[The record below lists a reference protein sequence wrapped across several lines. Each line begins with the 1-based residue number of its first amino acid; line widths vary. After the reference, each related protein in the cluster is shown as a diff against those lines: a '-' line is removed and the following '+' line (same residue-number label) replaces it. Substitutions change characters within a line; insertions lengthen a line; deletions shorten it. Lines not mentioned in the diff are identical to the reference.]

1 MMSAS
6 KRYKENFEKID
17 VNKDYLLDD
26 AFEIL
31 TTSKKVKFNESVD
44 LAINLGVDPRHADQI
59 VRGTV
64 SLPHGTGKKLKVL
77 VIAKGDKAD
86 EAIEAGAD
94 FAGDKEFLDKIKSG
108 WVDIDII
115 IATPDMMAEVG
126 KLGRVLGPRKL
137 MPNPKSGTVTND
149 VKNAVEEVKKGKIE
163 FRVEKNGIIHTI
175 IGKTSFEKIHLIEN
189 CKTLMTAIMK
199 AKPNSLKGVYL
210 KKVTLSSTMGPG
222 IKLDKSTF
230 LN

>member
-1 MMSAS
+1 MNIS
-6 KRYKENFEKID
+6 KRYRENFEKID
-17 VNKDYLLDD
+17 INKDYQLDD
-26 AFEIL
+26 AVEIL
-31 TTSKKVKFNESVD
+31 SQSNKVKFDESID
-44 LAINLGVDPRHADQI
+44 LAINLGVDPKHADQI

-86 EAIEAGAD
+86 EAINAGAD
-94 FAGDKEFLDKIKSG
+94 FAGDKEYLDKIKSG
-108 WVDIDII
+108 WIDIDVI

-137 MPNPKSGTVTND
+137 MPNPKSGTVTNN

-163 FRVEKNGIIHTI
+163 FRVDKNGIIHTI
-175 IGKTSFEKIHLIEN
+175 IGKTSFDKLQLAEN
-189 CKTLMTAIMK
+189 CKTLMAAIMK
-199 AKPNSLKGVYL
+199 SKPNSLKGVYL
-210 KKVTLSSTMGPG
+210 KKITLSSTMGPG

>member
-1 MMSAS
+1 MSIS

-17 VNKDYLLDD
+17 INKNYLLDD

-31 TTSKKVKFNESVD
+31 NASKKVKFDESVD
-44 LAINLGVDPRHADQI
+44 LAINLGVDPKHADQI

-94 FAGDKEFLDKIKSG
+94 FAGDKEYLDKIKSG
-108 WVDIDII
+108 WVDIDVII
-115 IATPDMMAEVG
+115 STPDMMAEVS

-175 IGKTSFEKIHLIEN
+175 IGKTSFDKLQLIEN
-189 CKTLMTAIMK
+189 CNALMSAIMK
-199 AKPNSLKGVYL
+199 AKPNSLKGTYL
-210 KKVTLSSTMGPG
+210 KKITLSSTMGPG
-222 IKLDKSTF
+222 IRLDKNTF

>member
-1 MMSAS
+1 MSIS
-6 KRYKENFEKID
+6 KRYIENFEKID
-17 VNKDYLLDD
+17 INKDYLLDD
-26 AFEIL
+26 AIEIL
-31 TTSKKVKFNESVD
+31 NTSNKVKFDETVD
-44 LAINLGVDPRHADQI
+44 LAINLGVDPKHANQI

-77 VIAKGDKAD
+77 VIAKGDKVD
-86 EAIEAGAD
+86 EAIAAGAD
-94 FAGDKEFLDKIKSG
+94 FAGDKEYLDKIKSG
-108 WVDIDII
+108 WVDVDVII
-115 IATPDMMAEVG
+115 STPDMMAEVG

-163 FRVEKNGIIHTI
+163 FRVDKNGIIHTI
-175 IGKTSFEKIHLIEN
+175 IGKSSFDKLQLAEN